1 MYSHTALAANW
12 IILLAI
18 AIWVYKPWFNTFK
31 RKTIA
36 WTLLLVCGSLIHIY
50 YIPMIMIFMIFS
62 CVQDFLD
69 EPVPRRLRSGK
80 QGWLWDIPMG
90 VIAVAVDLVIL
101 YSVGAFS
108 ATASMEDGGL
118 GAYSSNLNVFINPL
132 GKGIFLPSL
141 PHNPGQDEGYGYLGL
156 GILILLGLSAI
167 LWAGTFILFI
177 IRCIKSRNDLGQ
189 KDSRSNGGHLAGNP
203 SARMPSL

>member
-1 MYSHTALAANW
+1 MAVGH
-12 IILLAI
+12 
-18 AIWVYKPWFNTFK
+18 
-31 RKTIA
+31 
-36 WTLLLVCGSLIHIY
+36 
-50 YIPMIMIFMIFS
+50 
-62 CVQDFLD
+62 
-69 EPVPRRLRSGK
+69 
-80 QGWLWDIPMG
+80 PMG

-156 GILILLGLSAI
+156 GILILLDYPPYFG
-167 LWAGTFILFI
+167 
-177 IRCIKSRNDLGQ
+177 R
-189 KDSRSNGGHLAGNP
+189 GHLSFLF
-203 SARMPSL
+203 SALSKAEMIWGKKIPAAMAAISPAIHLRGMPSL